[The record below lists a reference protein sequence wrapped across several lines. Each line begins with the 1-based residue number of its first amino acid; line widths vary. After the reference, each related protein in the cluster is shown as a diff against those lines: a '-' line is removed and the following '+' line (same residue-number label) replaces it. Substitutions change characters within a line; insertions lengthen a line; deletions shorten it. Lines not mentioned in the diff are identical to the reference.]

1 MPWQC
6 WSRCRDTTLMDTHC
20 HKQKK
25 KMVQGVCVHVSY
37 YFQKHGGQGAVYI
50 FSQCISYSA
59 SLARQLWRSRWFT
72 YIISRVLVNGSLAPW
87 ESIFHQTLRGGKWS
101 VPAPIHTW
109 PGNVPEHSR
118 GRLHG
123 AVLKNVTVTHT
134 NIHKCVD
141 KSHKILSREIRYQR
155 FGPQPQCLTLWAS
168 LCVSGC
174 VWAGQLF
181 GLIPPWGHSL
191 LLITSVTHFSPVFL
205 FPLIISP
212 PFLPRLSASFLV
224 LPLFSCV

>member
-1 MPWQC
+1 MCTRLLLFSETWRARSC
-6 WSRCRDTTLMDTHC
+6 LYLLAMYFIFCEFGKATV
-20 HKQKK
+20 KK
-25 KMVQGVCVHVSY
+25 SLIHIHHQQSLSERFARPMR
-37 YFQKHGGQGAVYI
+37 KHL
-50 FSQCISYSA
+50 SSD
-59 SLARQLWRSRWFT
+59 L
-72 YIISRVLVNGSLAPW
+72 
-87 ESIFHQTLRGGKWS
+87 EGGKMIS
-101 VPAPIHTW
+101 P
-109 PGNVPEHSR
+109 VPEHSR

-123 AVLKNVTVTHT
+123 AVLTFHVTVTHT

-141 KSHKILSREIRYQR
+141 KSNKILSREIRYQR

-212 PFLPRLSASFLV
+212 PFFPRLSASFLV